1 MMIVQKQ
8 RNLREIERKKIPDV
22 SNVDVDV
29 FFSTILKSNASSSGK
44 KMVTNTH
51 THTNFQSASHGQQKN
66 LLKKKIKK
74 LFSAQLFK
82 NNDDDDDYNG

>member
-51 THTNFQSASHGQQKN
+51 TPISNQPAMDNK
-66 LLKKKIKK
+66 KICWKKIKK